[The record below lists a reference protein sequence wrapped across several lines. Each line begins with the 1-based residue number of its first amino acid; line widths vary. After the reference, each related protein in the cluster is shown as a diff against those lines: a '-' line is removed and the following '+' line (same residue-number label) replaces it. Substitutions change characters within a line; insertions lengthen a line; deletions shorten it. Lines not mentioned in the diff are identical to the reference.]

1 MWQGSLH
8 QPASWSRWRGRSQ
21 GPRGKEYTEPHHQ
34 PLQTLNEADF
44 RKCRLILIRSITLSP
59 AQGNLGKHRA
69 SFSRIGPAHLWFAHS
84 TLVAQ
89 ISSNY
94 QTNIV
99 RLSDKYRQIKDK
111 MFCFCSPFP
120 SLSWWQLGW
129 LRSLGFDGDQT
140 QELPPW
146 EFDHILTFSTHL
158 VTMSRAP
165 LVAQ

>member
-21 GPRGKEYTEPHHQ
+21 GPRGKEYTEPHHR
-34 PLQTLNEADF
+34 PLQTLNKAEMLLDTDTESNGHLP
-44 RKCRLILIRSITLSP
+44 KGIL
-59 AQGNLGKHRA
+59 A
-69 SFSRIGPAHLWFAHS
+69 SIGPALAGSDQPTFGLHTQNLS
-84 TLVAQ
+84 DKYRQIIRQ
-89 ISSNY
+89 ISSDY

-99 RLSDKYRQIKDK
+99 RLSDK

-120 SLSWWQLGW
+120 SRSWWQLGW

-146 EFDHILTFSTHL
+146 EFAQTHILTFSTHL